1 MGRGKYASEDIK
13 QTFKKIIY
21 PLNCES
27 CQIENLGRHADIPV
41 VRILPNSPFYQI
53 KQQRN
58 DKSITDAKD
67 DQARIGVYL
76 GLIMIKFSEV
86 RSMYELK
93 IEKEFIDKGLKD
105 ISIYLQTVSDIITKS
120 SSNTTNFYLASR
132 IYETLNPL
140 QRFFRDYIYSS
151 EFNFEKSFVKDDILK
166 ILWQGVSIKKL
177 FDPITEQGDRWNYE
191 NIMI

>member
-1 MGRGKYASEDIK
+1 
-13 QTFKKIIY
+13 
-21 PLNCES
+21 
-27 CQIENLGRHADIPV
+27 
-41 VRILPNSPFYQI
+41 
-53 KQQRN
+53 
-58 DKSITDAKD
+58 
-67 DQARIGVYL
+67 
-76 GLIMIKFSEV
+76 MIKFSEV

-166 ILWQGVSIKKL
+166 IFMAGS
-177 FDPITEQGDRWNYE
+177 FD
-191 NIMI
+191 